1 MYLLKTTNEFR
12 FETLEEVDNFE
23 QEWRATSAIKS
34 FSISSF
40 TKTLKVSKDE
50 EYYVVKVVSVFNVA
64 KDPEMEVMVSYRFPD
79 TLDNYSTQEE
89 E

>member
-12 FETLEEVDNFE
+12 FETLAEVDNFE
-23 QEWRATSAIKS
+23 QEWRDMSANKG

-64 KDPEMEVMVSYRFPD
+64 KNPEMEAMVYYRFPD
-79 TLDNYSTQEE
+79 TLDSCSISEE

>member
-23 QEWRATSAIKS
+23 QEWRATSAING

-64 KDPEMEVMVSYRFPD
+64 KDPEMEVMVAYRFPD
-79 TLDNYSTQEE
+79 TLDNYSTREE